1 MHSRF
6 ILMDIATIL
15 LPNFNNELVLPF
27 TFDCLRKNVDC
38 TKIHLLMVDDGSEDA
53 SVAVAKQEIPR
64 CGFASSE
71 IIERKHEG
79 IVPTL
84 NSALSMAKTD
94 FVVRIDGDATVETPG
109 WISILLETLRFD
121 EVGIVGGQVMWESGR
136 VHSFG
141 RSVFTDWGL
150 HDMGCCPLEPVGNR
164 TFDSIVYRPL
174 QGFRPGLPYE
184 VDTILGV
191 CTAFRREEALAVGGF
206 DMRFNPVWIE
216 DDDFGLSIRNLG
228 KRIVVHPSVQVVHRP
243 SLKGSRKPGETTMK
257 QRKSPNS
264 AFRTIRKNL
273 SRRVSRS
280 IRALWGEVSPPPTIE
295 DFIPAENESWRR
307 SLLLTHYANWK
318 AKWGFD
324 PVNPNMNEI
333 MQRYWD
339 TSFCRNHNP
348 SQLRKSLEFLGRL
361 GTATV
366 PMPPDGLL

>member
-1 MHSRF
+1 MNT
-6 ILMDIATIL
+6 ATIL
-15 LPNFNNELVLPF
+15 LPNFNNEFVLPF
-27 TFDCLRKNVDC
+27 TFRLLRKNVDC

-109 WISILLETLRFD
+109 WISILLENLRFD

-150 HDMGCCPLEPVGNR
+150 HDMGCCPLEPVGFR

-174 QGFRPGLPYE
+174 QGFRRGLPYE

-206 DMRFNPVWIE
+206 DMKFNPVWIE

-228 KRIVVHPSVQVVHRP
+228 KRIVVDPIVQVVHRP
-243 SLKGSRKPGETTMK
+243 SLKGSRKPGETTVK
-257 QRKSPNS
+257 QKKSPNS

-280 IRALWGEVSPPPTIE
+280 IGTLWGEVSPPPTIE
-295 DFIPAENESWRR
+295 DFIPGENESWRR

-361 GTATV
+361 STGAV
-366 PMPPDGLL
+366 PMPPDVLL